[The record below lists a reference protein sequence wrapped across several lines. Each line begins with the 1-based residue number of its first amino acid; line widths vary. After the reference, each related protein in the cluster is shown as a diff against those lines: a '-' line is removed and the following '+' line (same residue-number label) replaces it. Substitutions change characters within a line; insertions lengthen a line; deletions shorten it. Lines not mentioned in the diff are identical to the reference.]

1 MNNLTLDDL
10 RLFCAVARRSSFA
23 QAAADLSVSA
33 AQVSKRVAILEGQL
47 GAKLFHRT
55 TRRVAITDLGEQI
68 FDKAQRLLE
77 EADEIQELAAV
88 RQRAPTGKLRIS
100 ANFRLGRNHV
110 APIVSKMA
118 IAYPEL
124 EIWLELVDRP
134 VDLYSESF
142 DVDIRIGKVPEPY
155 LIGHRV
161 AESSRVLCAAP
172 SYLATYG
179 TPKSLAELTQHR
191 CLAQRERDQV
201 FGVWRLEGPNGEE
214 SVKVTGRLS
223 SNDSDAVRRWG
234 LDGLGIMLR
243 TEYDIAPSIAAGE
256 LVRVLPQ
263 YRQPADVW
271 AVTTARLA
279 QSAKIRVCVEF
290 FREHLAHG
298 PFALL
303 AEEGQPAKG

>member
-1 MNNLTLDDL
+1 VNNISLEDL

-23 QAAADLSVSA
+23 QAAVDLSVSA
-33 AQVSKRVAILEGQL
+33 AQVSKRVALLEAQL

-68 FDKAQRLLE
+68 YQKAHKLLE
-77 EADEIQELAAV
+77 DADEISELAATS
-88 RQRAPTGKLRIS
+88 QRAPSGRLRIS

-110 APIVSKMA
+110 APIVSRMA
-118 IAYPEL
+118 MAYPKL

-161 AESSRVLCAAP
+161 AESSRVLCASP
-172 SYLATYG
+172 QYLARHG
-179 TPKSLAELTQHR
+179 TPKSLVELTQHQ
-191 CLAQRERDQV
+191 CLAQRERDQI
-201 FGVWRLEGPNGEE
+201 FGVWRLEGPNGGE
-214 SVKVTGRLS
+214 SVKVTGPLA
-223 SNDSDAVRRWG
+223 SNDSDVVRRWG

-243 TEYDIAPSIAAGE
+243 TEYDIADSVRAGE
-256 LVRVLPQ
+256 LVHVLAQ

-290 FREHLAHG
+290 FREHLAQG
-298 PFALL
+298 PFALH
-303 AEEGQPAKG
+303 AGPVGD